1 MGMYEPYLT
10 YDEYIDMGGNTLPS
24 DNAEDYLKQASRHI
38 DTLTFNRILKYGFDK
53 LTDFQKEIIKEVT
66 FKLSNFEYENED
78 LLNSILSGYSIN
90 GVSMNFNNE
99 SWNITTQNGV
109 AIKTDDYEL
118 LSQTGLTTLSLRI

>member
-90 GVSMNFNNE
+90 GVCLISAEGKAQNIMTVVNF
-99 SWNITTQNGV
+99 STTPKN
-109 AIKTDDYEL
+109 
-118 LSQTGLTTLSLRI
+118 